1 MKKEKSLISKIT
13 EISNKAPV
21 TSPIQQENLV
31 SKVNS
36 LTFHTCANSLS
47 KPQNKSFNN
56 EKGYTLNQ
64 KSIIDALVKI
74 SDVSSVAELFSKIYS
89 IICQNIDSDF
99 MAYGL
104 FKEKSNCINLNL
116 KDKTGNLEGRH
127 YDICGIFERYW

>member
-13 EISNKAPV
+13 EISNNAPV

-56 EKGYTLNQ
+56 EKGYTNDINIINEKEQYWVKKMNSYCGNGQGYNLDHGGCNKNQ
-64 KSIIDALVKI
+64 L
-74 SDVSSVAELFSKIYS
+74 
-89 IICQNIDSDF
+89 
-99 MAYGL
+99 M
-104 FKEKSNCINLNL
+104 
-116 KDKTGNLEGRH
+116 DK
-127 YDICGIFERYW
+127 

>member
-56 EKGYTLNQ
+56 EKGYTLNP
-64 KSIIDALVKI
+64 KSIIDENINDTKAPKKMEIHIFHHRTHV
-74 SDVSSVAELFSKIYS
+74 
-89 IICQNIDSDF
+89 II
-99 MAYGL
+99 
-104 FKEKSNCINLNL
+104 
-116 KDKTGNLEGRH
+116 
-127 YDICGIFERYW
+127 